1 MSLIRSILTDRQAK
15 LFRWLFGQ
23 PERSFYLNELLRLT
37 KLSSA
42 SLQQELKRLTEAG
55 LVDSSRFGNLRV
67 FKANPNSPVFHEL
80 ISLTR
85 KTGGLTHLIQH
96 ALSPMKP
103 SLQQAWIY
111 GSVAKET
118 DTSASD
124 IDLMLVGEKISL
136 SEVLTLFQPLEEEL
150 KRKVN
155 PTCYT
160 PKEFAQRIA
169 DADSFA
175 SKVMSQPHID
185 LLKE

>member
-1 MSLIRSILTDRQAK
+1 MSLINSILTDRQSK

-42 SLQQELKRLTEAG
+42 SLQQELNRLTAAG
-55 LVDSSRFGNLRV
+55 LVSSTRVGNLRM
-67 FKANPNSPVFHEL
+67 FKANPASPVFTEL
-80 ISLTR
+80 VSLTR
-85 KTGGLTHLIQH
+85 KTCGLSQLFQQ
-96 ALSPMKP
+96 ALLPMKP
-103 SLQQAWIY
+103 SLQHAWIY

-124 IDLMLVGEKISL
+124 IDLLLVGEKISL
-136 SEVLTLFQPLEEEL
+136 SEVLNLFQPLEDEM

-160 PKEFAQRIA
+160 PQEFARRLD

-175 SKVMSQPHID
+175 SKVMSQPYID